1 MTQFKDASLQEINE
15 AVIRS
20 QNAFI
25 QYRKKNLAEKAQFL
39 KSIAIE
45 LENIQD
51 ELVATANTETNL
63 GETRLAGELKRTMFQ
78 LNSYADA
85 CEEGN
90 WLDIRIDT
98 ADPLRTPP
106 KPDLRK
112 ILVPLGPVIVF
123 GASNFPF
130 AFS

>member
-1 MTQFKDASLQEINE
+1 MIQFKDASLQEINE

-45 LENIQD
+45 LESIQD

-63 GETRLAGELKRTMFQ
+63 GETRLA
-78 LNSYADA
+78 
-85 CEEGN
+85 
-90 WLDIRIDT
+90 
-98 ADPLRTPP
+98 
-106 KPDLRK
+106 
-112 ILVPLGPVIVF
+112 
-123 GASNFPF
+123 
-130 AFS
+130 